1 MIAKNRDQIIDTALA
16 QTTVSHPDYYI
27 PGDPIT
33 DSRSRYADGY
43 RLIVQNRVEI
53 VNSAWNDTFVQY
65 PAHGAYEAKCKR
77 DLDIFVE
84 AIGLDL
90 FVGGN
95 KYARKF
101 IQEYFNISGTAWIS
115 GGLQGEEAES
125 IYAFNKAR
133 DYMGLAVA
141 NQLSIQDPTVTE
153 GPAQYGGGGGNI
165 SRTNSGACDDV
176 QSAIDTLTDLSL
188 IHI

>member
-1 MIAKNRDQIIDTALA
+1 MISKNRDQIVDTALA
-16 QTTVSHPDYYI
+16 ETTVQHPDYYFV
-27 PGDPIT
+27 GDQVT
-33 DSRSRYADGY
+33 DARSRYADGY

-65 PAHGAYEAKCKR
+65 PNHWQYEAKCKR

-101 IQEYFNISGTAWIS
+101 ISEYFNAAGTTS
-115 GGLQGEEAES
+115 VSYTHLT
-125 IYAFNKAR
+125 
-133 DYMGLAVA
+133 L
-141 NQLSIQDPTVTE
+141 PTILLV
-153 GPAQYGGGGGNI
+153 
-165 SRTNSGACDDV
+165 
-176 QSAIDTLTDLSL
+176 
-188 IHI
+188 